1 MKFIF
6 GLIALCI
13 GISAWYLHMGKDVK
27 SPQLYFFLGVL
38 YIIFLLLTF
47 R

>member
-1 MKFIF
+1 MKLIF

-13 GISAWYLHMGKDVK
+13 GILAWYLHMSKDVK
-27 SPQLYFFLGVL
+27 SPQLYFFLGTL
-38 YIIFLLLTF
+38 YMFFISLAF